1 MVLTYYVEEQSNEPE
16 QDDDE
21 PMNPLVDALF
31 DEVENL
37 RLQVSEIID
46 SPYGK
51 NGSQISF

>member
-1 MVLTYYVEEQSNEPE
+1 MLTYYVEEQSNEPE

-46 SPYGK
+46 SP
-51 NGSQISF
+51 

>member
-1 MVLTYYVEEQSNEPE
+1 MVLTYYAEEQPNEPE

-37 RLQVSEIID
+37 RLQVNITID
-46 SPYGK
+46 SP
-51 NGSQISF
+51 

>member
-1 MVLTYYVEEQSNEPE
+1 MVLTCYAEEQPTEPE

-37 RLQVSEIID
+37 RLQVSITVN
-46 SPYGK
+46 SP
-51 NGSQISF
+51 